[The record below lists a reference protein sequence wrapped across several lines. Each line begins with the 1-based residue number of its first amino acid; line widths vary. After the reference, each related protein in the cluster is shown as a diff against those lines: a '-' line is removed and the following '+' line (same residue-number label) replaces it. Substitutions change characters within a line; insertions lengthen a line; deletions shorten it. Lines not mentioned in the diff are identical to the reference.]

1 MWLWEPQNKDGGEDG
16 SDFIKPVLL
25 RGESVC
31 VFISLSDWPTVNF
44 KTKFNI
50 FNLFKK
56 FNVRHRA
63 KNRRSAE
70 SQLCVT
76 ELLRG

>member
-1 MWLWEPQNKDGGEDG
+1 MWLWEPQNKDGGEG

-25 RGESVC
+25 HGESVC

-44 KTKFNI
+44 KTKFTI

-56 FNVRHRA
+56 FNVRNGG
-63 KNRRSAE
+63 KKLQVRR
-70 SQLCVT
+70 VPVV
-76 ELLRG
+76 